1 MVGLTTV
8 HQPLEAMGKTAA
20 QTLLRSHRAPPTA
33 MCRAARSSTYVWWS
47 APPRGARPRAT
58 DQSLAGVPTSGPTR
72 EGAYG
77 DPLDRGVPSPSPRSC
92 TSGRGRRSGCAWHSR
107 RWARPSANS
116 NGSWHARCS
125 SCSTRS
131 VSLTSAGGRSRRTRA
146 RRIVSRSRPA
156 RRAVRKAAGARCV
169 RAGHH
174 RVLRHSQPPRT
185 LPPLTRR
192 VREAAL
198 ASGSLSSAEW
208 SPNRPCSNW
217 NSGSTSASSGCP
229 CGTPASPRGPSPSN
243 PSARSCRWGTRS
255 PRRTRWFCGPRRR
268 AVRRR
273 APAPRVGLPGGPA
286 QGPVSPPGSGP
297 P

>member
-1 MVGLTTV
+1 
-8 HQPLEAMGKTAA
+8 
-20 QTLLRSHRAPPTA
+20 

-72 EGAYG
+72 EVRMEIRWIEAFLAVAEELHFGRAAERLRVAQS
-77 DPLDRGVPSPSPRSC
+77 PL
-92 TSGRGRRSGCAWHSR
+92 
-107 RWARPSANS
+107 ARPSANS

-131 VSLTSAGGRSRRTRA
+131 VSLTSAGGRSLPHARA
-146 RRIVSRSRPA
+146 PHRQQKSTSRAA
-156 RRAVRKAAGARCV
+156 RCAAAGARCV

-192 VREAAL
+192 VREL
-198 ASGSLSSAEW
+198 HGVGSLSSAEW